1 MSTQSKEHATL
12 STHVTRH
19 RYTSDCEQALLVL
32 VAPSLAAAQHAAA
45 APAIMISIL
54 QPAAGAAPAAAL
66 AADARFGSCQRKLIL
81 EYKL

>member
-1 MSTQSKEHATL
+1 MSTQSTEHGAL
-12 STHVTRH
+12 NTHVTRH
-19 RYTSDCEQALLVL
+19 RYTSDCEQALSVL
-32 VAPSLAAAQHAAA
+32 VTPSLAAAQHAAA

-81 EYKL
+81 EYEL